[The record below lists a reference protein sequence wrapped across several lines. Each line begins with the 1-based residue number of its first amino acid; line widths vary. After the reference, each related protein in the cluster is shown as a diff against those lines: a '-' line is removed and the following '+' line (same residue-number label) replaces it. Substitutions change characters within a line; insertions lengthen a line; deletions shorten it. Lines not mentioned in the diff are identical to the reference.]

1 MRALEIT
8 PELLLESPRGSAVQK
23 TELPAEYRKLKV
35 LGRGMTSIVLEKDA
49 TTALIFSR
57 DHIKCEYLMHTGIAK
72 MVTSYESHQH
82 PVRGLRDIEIYVLEM
97 PKLEKLSGKNI
108 GLVRR
113 AIKEVE
119 GILSASRSK
128 NIGLGWGGA
137 AVARRHE
144 LAVQDA
150 YQHFSEQENH
160 ILYNFWNFII
170 NYDTNQYMMDFGQRQ
185 FLQTVEGQV
194 VLIDPIAQKDIIEML
209 DKHAADQR
217 VQKEQDRYRRW

>member
-8 PELLLESPRGSAVQK
+8 PEFLLESPRGSAVQK

-97 PKLEKLSGKNI
+97 PKLEKLSGPNI

-113 AIKEVE
+113 AIKEVDTVLQQNRAKH
-119 GILSASRSK
+119 G
-128 NIGLGWGGA
+128 GGWGQNGRA
-137 AVARRHE
+137 HE
-144 LAVQDA
+144 LAVQDT

-160 ILYNFWNFII
+160 ILYNFWNFIV
-170 NYDTNQYMMDFGQRQ
+170 NYDTNQYFMDFGQRQ

-194 VLIDPIAQKDIIEML
+194 VLIDPVAQRDIIEML
-209 DKHAADQR
+209 DKHAAAMR
-217 VQKEQDRYRRW
+217 VQKEQDRYHRW